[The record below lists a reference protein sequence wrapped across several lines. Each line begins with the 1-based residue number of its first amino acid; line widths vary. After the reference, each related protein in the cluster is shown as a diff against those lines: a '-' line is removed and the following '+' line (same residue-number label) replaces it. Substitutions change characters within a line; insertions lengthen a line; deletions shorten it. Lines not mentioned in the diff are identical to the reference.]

1 MYLTDYNC
9 EFNNIEALW
18 STVKIQLKSVSR
30 DVTLKID
37 DAVTDIKNIMDKVPI
52 YTLLAL

>member
-1 MYLTDYNC
+1 MYLTDYSC
-9 EFNNIEALW
+9 DFNNIEALW

-37 DAVTDIKNIMDKVPI
+37 DAVTAIKNIMDKVPI